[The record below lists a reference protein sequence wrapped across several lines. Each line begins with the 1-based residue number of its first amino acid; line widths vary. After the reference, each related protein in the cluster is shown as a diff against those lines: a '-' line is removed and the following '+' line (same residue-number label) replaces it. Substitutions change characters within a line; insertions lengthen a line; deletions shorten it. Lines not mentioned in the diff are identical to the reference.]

1 MLHQL
6 GPLTRTDVGMVY
18 RGPAVTGRQRQ
29 RRASARVA
37 DVSRRGEQGRHSARD
52 ALVER
57 LVEVCRP
64 DDDGKD
70 AERGEAADEEPSD
83 GRRGYTVQRRRQG
96 QRLSTNT
103 PSSNGRRGYTVQQW
117 WQ

>member
-1 MLHQL
+1 MLHHF
-6 GPLTRTDVGMVY
+6 GPLTRTDLGMVY
-18 RGPAVTGRQRQ
+18 RGPAATGRQRQ
-29 RRASARVA
+29 RRAGARV
-37 DVSRRGEQGRHSARD
+37 VGIPRRREQGRHSARD

-96 QRLSTNT
+96 QR
-103 PSSNGRRGYTVQQW
+103 
-117 WQ
+117 